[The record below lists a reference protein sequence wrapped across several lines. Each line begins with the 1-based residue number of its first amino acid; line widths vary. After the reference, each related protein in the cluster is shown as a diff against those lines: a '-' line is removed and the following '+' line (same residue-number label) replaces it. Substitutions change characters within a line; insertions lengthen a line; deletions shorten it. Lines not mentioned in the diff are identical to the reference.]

1 MISRSLLPKKVFFT
15 KGVGIA
21 EDPLLSFELALRDA
35 RIEKFNLV
43 PVSSIAPPNIKI
55 VDIDEGLKELK
66 VGEVVFAVLSRFTS
80 NEEGKIIYSS
90 VGVAIPKDKKLNGY
104 FTEYHG
110 YYTGKE
116 EGYAKD
122 KALFMLKS
130 LYNNIEI
137 DKSFEIF
144 NKAEVKKYTTV
155 ISAAVF
161 IL

>member
-1 MISRSLLPKKVFFT
+1 MISRSLVPRKVFFT
-15 KGVGIA
+15 KGVGVA

-35 RIEKFNLV
+35 KIEKFNLV
-43 PVSSIAPPNIKI
+43 NVSSIAPPNIKI

-90 VGVAIPKDKKLNGY
+90 VGVALPKNKKLNGY

-110 YYTGKE
+110 YYSGKE

-130 LYNNIEI
+130 LYNDVEI
-137 DKSFEIF
+137 DKNFEIF

-155 ISAAVF
+155 VSAAVF
-161 IL
+161 IF

>member
-1 MISRSLLPKKVFFT
+1 MSGRSHLPRKVFFT

-21 EDPLLSFELALRDA
+21 DDPLLSFEFALRDA
-35 RIEKFNLV
+35 KIEKFNLV

-55 VDIDEGLKELK
+55 VDINEGLKELK
-66 VGEVVFAVLSRFTS
+66 AGEVVFTVLGRFTS
-80 NEEGKIIYSS
+80 NEEGKLIYSS

-110 YYTGKE
+110 YYSGKE

-122 KALFMLKS
+122 KALFMLES

-137 DKSFEIF
+137 DKNFEIF
-144 NKAEVKKYTTV
+144 NKAEVEKYTTV
-155 ISAAVF
+155 VSAVVF
-161 IL
+161 IF